1 MILYWFT
8 PVKNNERYEFA
19 GNSIRTSKYSVF
31 SFLPRNLLRQF
42 HRVAY
47 IYFLIIAVLN
57 QLPQLAVFGRGASIM
72 PLAFVLSVTAVK
84 DAYEDWRRHG
94 SDRVENNRLAC
105 VLVDDQ
111 FRPKKWKDIQTVNLD
126 GESNLKTRYAKQE
139 TLSKIPEKEMTNGL
153 IKRERPNRNIYGFQA
168 NTEIEGKRL
177 SLGPSNILLRGCEL
191 KNTAWAIGVAMYCG
205 RETKAMLNSSGAT
218 SKRSRL

>member
-1 MILYWFT
+1 MRDMSLL
-8 PVKNNERYEFA
+8 V
-19 GNSIRTSKYSVF
+19 IRFELVNIQ
-31 SFLPRNLLRQF
+31 SFQF
-42 HRVAY
+42 FQG
-47 IYFLIIAVLN
+47 I
-57 QLPQLAVFGRGASIM
+57 
-72 PLAFVLSVTAVK
+72 VLSVTAVK

-94 SDRVENNRLAC
+94 SDRVENNRLAW

-111 FRPKKWKDIQTVNLD
+111 FRPKKWKDIQVGEIIRIQKNETLPCDTVLLSTSEPTGFAYVQTVNLD
-126 GESNLKTRYAKQE
+126 GESNLKARYAKQE
-139 TLSKIPEKEMTNGL
+139 TLSKIPEKEMINGL

-191 KNTAWAIGVAMYCG
+191 KNTAWAIGVAVYCG

-218 SKRSRL
+218 SKRSRLEYNRTLDVHKF